1 MNTIAN
7 KDSQDSHVSTGATPA
22 PLDEAVA
29 RVPNGTSAATAD
41 PPPHPDAPATPP
53 ASSLPVTQPQP
64 PVSTPPAH
72 RYRKWL
78 LLAGT
83 VAALAAGGYF
93 LAPVGRNDAEHGEYR
108 GRLRQRSRDL
118 CGPAGIR
125 PGDEGVGR

>member
-1 MNTIAN
+1 MKTIAS

-22 PLDEAVA
+22 PPDKVLT

-41 PPPHPDAPATPP
+41 PPPHPDAPATPTD
-53 ASSLPVTQPQP
+53 SSPRVTQPQP
-64 PVSTPPAH
+64 PVTTPPVH

-83 VAALAAGGYF
+83 VAALAVGGYF
-93 LAPVGRNDAEHGEYR
+93 LVPWVDTALEHGEHR

-125 PGDEGVGR
+125 PGDEGAGQ

>member
-1 MNTIAN
+1 MKTVAS
-7 KDSQDSHVSTGATPA
+7 KDSQNSHVPTGATPA

-53 ASSLPVTQPQP
+53 ASSPHIAHPQP
-64 PVSTPPAH
+64 AVTTPPVR

-78 LLAGT
+78 LLAGAL
-83 VAALAAGGYF
+83 AALAVGGYF
-93 LAPVGRNDAEHGEYR
+93 LAPWVEYGTEHGEHR

-118 CGPAGIR
+118 RGPAGIR
-125 PGDEGVGR
+125 PGDEGAGQ